1 MEWTNKEAGRFKAEG
16 RARAS
21 VCGLIAL
28 PVFNNGPNNGC
39 QHQLSG
45 WAFMPPGRI
54 IGPNIVS
61 TGLRCQTPK
70 DSELPLPSMLRL
82 FEHIIAAAA
91 SGPPGTQSAIQ
102 QPGRDVSAFP
112 LNPLISYSCAIADGD
127 LMGVLG
133 ELRHCHPVRVWQADF
148 FFLKKRNLTQTSF
161 WVWCKTWTKH
171 M

>member
-1 MEWTNKEAGRFKAEG
+1 
-16 RARAS
+16 
-21 VCGLIAL
+21 
-28 PVFNNGPNNGC
+28 
-39 QHQLSG
+39 
-45 WAFMPPGRI
+45 
-54 IGPNIVS
+54 
-61 TGLRCQTPK
+61 
-70 DSELPLPSMLRL
+70 MLRL

-148 FFLKKRNLTQTSF
+148 FF
-161 WVWCKTWTKH
+161 
-171 M
+171 